1 MNLDFFN
8 NLVNDVKV
16 NSFASQFID
25 ELNKY
30 LNNIK
35 GNIGQNQITP
45 KNDIAKYRKEDS
57 LYIVVEKGLNSA
69 YLQDVNTD
77 IIFEETL
84 FSNDLFNLL
93 HNDVVV
99 RFKDGRYLYE
109 NDITNKWMD
118 SFISTEEHNQ
128 LLTELMCEP
137 NFSEIDIEST
147 TFNITS
153 RDGNYTILSYG
164 ESHQDTIKVP
174 NKLIDYWAND
184 NSTLYYDKEDNLFH
198 KL

>member
-1 MNLDFFN
+1 MNLDFFT
-8 NLVNDVKV
+8 NLVNDVKSH
-16 NSFASQFID
+16 SFTSQFID

-35 GNIGQNQITP
+35 GDIAENQMMP
-45 KNDIAKYRKEDS
+45 KNDIEKHRKEDN

-77 IIFEETL
+77 MIFEETL
-84 FSNDLFNLL
+84 FSDDLFNLL

-99 RFKDGRYLYE
+99 RFKDGGYIYE
-109 NDITNKWMD
+109 NDITSKWMD

-137 NFSEIDIEST
+137 NFSKIDFKNT
-147 TFNITS
+147 TFNIAY
-153 RDGNYTILSYG
+153 RDDNYAILNYG
-164 ESHQDTIKVP
+164 ESHQDTLKVP
-174 NKLIDYWAND
+174 NKLIDYWAD
-184 NSTLYYDKEDNLFH
+184 NNSILYYNKEENLFH
-198 KL
+198 KV